1 MSSIIPGYEYDVFI
15 SYRQK
20 DNKYDGWV
28 TEFVEN
34 LKRELES
41 MFKDE
46 VSVYFDIN
54 PSDYLLETYDVD
66 ASLKDKLKCLIFI
79 PIVSRTYCDPR
90 SFAWDHELKAFVNKA
105 SADQFGFKVKLPNG
119 NVANRVLPIR
129 IHDLDASDTML
140 FEAVVGGVMRSI
152 DFVYKETGVNR
163 QLRAKDDDII
173 KNPGQILYRDQINKA
188 ALAIRDIIE
197 TMKSPAAPEKVKEKE
212 IQSEAAGKTKEI
224 LRKEPASVEK
234 NEIKEKFQSDEVKL
248 EQERKSKRLPFK
260 AKILVPGVLMVLA
273 VLIAAF
279 LILNHHSKV
288 KWAKEEALPE
298 IEKYFNELN
307 TNEAFN
313 LVQKAEK
320 YIPDDPVLKNW
331 TSRIVKKVTI
341 LTDPPG
347 ADVYLRE
354 YSDTKGEWK
363 KIGTTPIDSMKF
375 PWFKFYQL
383 RLVKNGYDTVLA
395 VAETSIDTLD
405 RKLMEAGKTPQGM
418 VYVDGYW
425 DEEKNTFEKENGF
438 FMDRYEVTNKQYKE
452 FVDKGGYKNREYWD
466 NAFIKNGKTLTW
478 EAAIA
483 EFTDKIG
490 RPGPSTWE
498 AGDYPDGQ
506 DEYPVSG
513 VSWYEAAAYAKFA
526 GKELPTGDHWDSGV
540 GFYWN
545 SFSEYLGARL
555 YPLSNFNG
563 KNTEAVGKNPGLTA
577 FGLFDMAGN
586 VREWNWNET
595 GIGRI
600 ISGAGYA
607 DATYLFSN
615 WNQLPPFDRS
625 PQNGFRLVK
634 YVDKEKIPLS
644 AFRLIDMGAGLGR
657 DYSKDVPV
665 SEDIFKVYK
674 DQFLYDSTALNAV
687 VEERDES
694 ADDWNVEKIT
704 FDAAYGGERMT
715 AYLYLPKNTPPPYQT
730 LIFFPGSYAE
740 IDNKFNINS
749 SVVFWFFDYIL
760 KSGRAVIYP
769 VYKGTFERNDGQD
782 PPLQSHLY
790 TEWLIKMIKDFSRSI
805 DYLGSRKDIDVT
817 KLGYYG
823 HSWGGILGGIIPAVE
838 ARLKVNILIVGGFY
852 YKSLPEA
859 DVINYVTRIKI
870 PTLMLNGRYD
880 YRFPPETNL
889 LPFYNLLGTPEKDKR
904 ICIYETDHYV
914 AKADMIKEVLGWLD
928 KYLGPV
934 NYQPEISNSIK

>member
-28 TEFVEN
+28 TEFVDN

-90 SFAWDHELKAFVNKA
+90 SFAWDHELKAFVNMA
-105 SADQFGFKVKLPNG
+105 SADKFGFKVKLPNG

-129 IHDLDASDTML
+129 IHDLDASDTVL
-140 FEAVVGGVMRSI
+140 FEAAVGGVMRSI

-173 KNPGQILYRDQINKA
+173 KNPGQVLYRDQINKA
-188 ALAIRDIIE
+188 ALAIREIIE
-197 TMKSPAAPEKVKEKE
+197 SMKSPAGPEKVKEKD
-212 IQSEAAGKTKEI
+212 IQPEEEGKTKDI
-224 LRKEPASVEK
+224 LRKEPVSIEK
-234 NEIKEKFQSDEVKL
+234 NEIKEKYQPDKGKPEK
-248 EQERKSKRLPFK
+248 EGKSKRLVLKP
-260 AKILVPGVLMVLA
+260 KIMVPGVLMMLA
-273 VLIAAF
+273 ILIAAF
-279 LILNHHSKV
+279 FILNHRSKV
-288 KWAKEEALPE
+288 KWAKEKALPE
-298 IEKYFNELN
+298 IEKYFNALN

-313 LVQKAEK
+313 LLQKAEK
-320 YIPDDPVLKNW
+320 YIPDDPAFKNW
-331 TSRIVKKVTI
+331 ASRIVKKVTI

-347 ADVYLRE
+347 ANVYIKD
-354 YSDTKGEWK
+354 YSDTRGEWK

-375 PWFKFYQL
+375 PMFTFYQI
-383 RLVKNGYDTVLA
+383 RLVKNGYDTALA
-395 VAETSIDTLD
+395 VTETSMDTLD
-405 RKLMEAGKTPQGM
+405 RKLMEAGKTPKGM

-425 DEEKNTFEKENGF
+425 DEEKNTYEKENGF
-438 FMDRYEVTNKQYKE
+438 FMDKYEVTNKQYKE
-452 FVDKGGYKNREYWD
+452 FVDKGGYRNRDYWKNE
-466 NAFIKNGKTLTW
+466 FIRNGKPLKW
-478 EAAIA
+478 EEAIA
-483 EFTDKIG
+483 EFTDKTG

-498 AGDYPDGQ
+498 GGDYPDGQ
-506 DEYPVSG
+506 DDYPVSG
-513 VSWYEAAAYAKFA
+513 VSWYEAAAYAVFA
-526 GKELPTGDHWDSGV
+526 EKELPTGDHWDSGV

-545 SFSEYLGARL
+545 SFSEYLGAKI

-577 FGLFDMAGN
+577 FGLSDMAGN

-607 DATYLFSN
+607 DATYQFSS

-634 YVDKEKIPLS
+634 YIDKENIPVS
-644 AFRLIDMGAGLGR
+644 AFRFIDMSAGLRR
-657 DYSKDVPV
+657 DYSKEVPV
-665 SEDIFKVYK
+665 SENIFKVYK
-674 DQFLYDSTALNAV
+674 NQFLYDSTALNAV

-704 FDAAYGGERMT
+704 FNAAYGGERMT

-730 LIFFPGSYAE
+730 LIFFPGSNAVLE
-740 IDNKFNINS
+740 HKFDINNS
-749 SVVFWFFDYIL
+749 AVFWFFDYIL
-760 KSGRAVIYP
+760 NSGRAVMYP
-769 VYKGTFERNDGQD
+769 VYFRTYERNDGQSLHM
-782 PPLQSHLY
+782 PSQSHQY
-790 TEWLIKMIKDFSRSI
+790 TDLLIRLVKDFRRSV
-805 DYLGSRKDIDVT
+805 DYLETRTDIDKN
-817 KLGYYG
+817 KLGFYG
-823 HSWGGILGGIIPAVE
+823 HSWGGVLSAVIPAVE
-838 ARLKVNILIVGGFY
+838 DRLVVNISIVGGFWGRA
-852 YKSLPEA
+852 LPEA
-859 DVINYVTRIKI
+859 DAINYISRVKT

-889 LPFYNLLGTPEKDKR
+889 LPFFNLLGTPEKDKR
-904 ICIYETDHYV
+904 LCIYETDHYV
-914 AKADMIKEVLGWLD
+914 AKADMINEVLAWLD
-928 KYLGPV
+928 KYFGPV
-934 NYQPEISNSIK
+934 NYQPE